1 MGKFESSQPSQQ
13 DRGQL
18 HGLMGDEERLAFYK
32 LALVPGIGPR
42 TISNL
47 LEHFGSAVQVLGS
60 SLRELGQVE
69 RIGPKL
75 SMAIREQST
84 SEEPMRLIEHCEQ
97 HGVRIVLHGDA
108 DYPRHLLDL
117 PDPPPLLFQKG
128 SFQLEDSLSIA
139 IVGTRHPTHYGRS
152 VTETLSRG
160 LVHYGFTVVSGLAR
174 GIDAIAHRTVLEQG
188 GRTIA
193 VLGSSLTDVY
203 PPEHEDLANKVAG
216 QGVLLT
222 ETSPFSQPKAGV
234 FPQRNRL
241 ISGLSLAVIVVEA
254 ADRSGS
260 LITAGHA
267 ADQGR
272 DVFAVPG
279 PINSRMSRGANRLI
293 RDGAILIR
301 DVDDIIEHLGPLAG
315 VLPMTEGK
323 AIHHPAELKLNEIET
338 QVLQA
343 ISPTAM
349 DIDEVIVK
357 SGVPVARVLSTL
369 TVLEMRGLIAR
380 ISGRQVAR
388 R

>member
-1 MGKFESSQPSQQ
+1 MENESPASSPLRDMGGEVDNEQQ
-13 DRGQL
+13 
-18 HGLMGDEERLAFYK
+18 ERAAFYR
-32 LALVPGIGPR
+32 LSLIPGIGPR

-47 LEHFGSAVQVLGS
+47 LEHFGTASQVFEAT
-60 SLRELGQVE
+60 LRELGQVE

-75 SMAIREQST
+75 SIAIRDQST
-84 SEEPMRLIEHCEQ
+84 SDEPDRILEHCRQ
-97 HGVRIVLHGDA
+97 HDVRILLHGDKN
-108 DYPRHLLDL
+108 YPKHLMDL
-117 PDPPPLLFQKG
+117 PDPPSLLFQKG
-128 SFQLEDSLSIA
+128 EFQLEDSLAIA
-139 IVGTRHPTHYGRS
+139 IVGTRHPTHYGRT
-152 VTETLSRG
+152 VTETLTRG
-160 LVHYGFTVVSGLAR
+160 LVHCGFTVVSGLAR
-174 GIDAIAHRTVLEQG
+174 GIDAIAHRTVLENG

-193 VLGSSLTDVY
+193 VLGSSLTEVY
-203 PPEHEDLANKVAG
+203 PPEHGDLAQQIAG
-216 QGVLLT
+216 QGVLIT
-222 ETSPFSQPKAGV
+222 ETPPFSQPKAGV

-241 ISGLSLAVIVVEA
+241 ISGLSLGVVVVEA

-279 PINSRMSRGANRLI
+279 PIHSRMSRGTNRLI

-301 DVDDIIEHLGPLAG
+301 DVDDIIEHLGPLAS
-315 VLPMTEGK
+315 VLPMKEGNS
-323 AIHHPAELKLNEIET
+323 IHHPAELKLNEIET

-343 ISPTAM
+343 ISPSAM
-349 DIDEVIVK
+349 DIDEIIVR

-369 TVLEMRGLIAR
+369 TVLEMRGLISR